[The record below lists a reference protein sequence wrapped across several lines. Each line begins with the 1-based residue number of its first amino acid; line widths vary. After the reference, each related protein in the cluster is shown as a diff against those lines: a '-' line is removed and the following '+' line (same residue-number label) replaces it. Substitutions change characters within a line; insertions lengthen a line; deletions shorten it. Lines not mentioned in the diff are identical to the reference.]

1 MSKMSI
7 NIKKINIIV
16 ETNIEGEAPFSLTYD
31 KIYNPVK
38 SRVIKSQTKLDY
50 PYFTTDI
57 QYNEKTLYNLAKKD
71 YSELLRAF
79 FDKRY
84 FTTMVKSF
92 EKNNNR
98 DNRDGIVLPTPE
110 LITNHNIFMM
120 LYFLFPIRYPIPAN
134 ISSTYNS
141 KICKN
146 SAEKYQ
152 VDLKNKPA
160 SNTLSSIFLGQTK
173 DIQEENMRE
182 YSYINTSKGES
193 TVTQIVWLND
203 ILNEPRYREL
213 MDSLIQ
219 YNEWYADKI
228 LSLPKEIEDS
238 QKKYFDELISDNSNT
253 LVFTQDDIK
262 VIRDQKK
269 TGYDLSKYIDDIEKI
284 ISKFFVLNDNVPEK
298 VNINKAK
305 KNLLSNINSFYK
317 SYIKN
322 NISSEIPID
331 TLYDFIIYNLFNKCT
346 DNSSVKHNSD
356 KYSEQYAS
364 TTDDQPITG
373 FILSYYVK
381 NGSIEIN
388 GLDKVKLQKFNDKRF
403 DIEDKIVNE
412 IIKILDAIATIKETD
427 KDTKTKTEQ
436 MMKKFLEKYTN
447 TKYDKIVTNDNNS
460 KIQMKQFLYKILKNL
475 INTKT
480 KDTIEELYKN
490 DLKSEFGDDKK
501 NKFKDEYFLNDEYSY
516 TVNLLKFLNDSNIL
530 DPFKE
535 ELNTKLEKYNVF
547 AVDRATDK
555 LLAQYKDIDIQI
567 DKIIKLFEE
576 YNIIKD
582 EYSKLIKKKY
592 EESDAG
598 DLFKTAVDIL
608 FKTAMNIIDSLKPLL
623 SDQNVER
630 MRLTGTSSIQIKVEK
645 NLKITNEIKVLK
657 LVNEYLFGKQVK
669 GINLYYDKEQT
680 KSNIEILNELKKEKY
695 FFFTNIVK
703 FIKDNFVNVN
713 RESTNI
719 ELKTMMNNYFNNI
732 NDDFITKIV
741 QPAKDAINS
750 NVEKLFCNRL
760 FNTLVT
766 KTRPTNNQKDPEFEI
781 NIYMEVIRGKLD
793 YQTQQNIKCD
803 YRDDNLAV
811 LFNELTTNPNEFEF
825 MKKTNAIELPKAVK
839 DIKQIAIENT
849 VPPIPPVAP
858 PAPQVRGGLRK
869 RKTRKHQ
876 RRNYNFTRRRVNFY

>member
-1 MSKMSI
+1 MSI

-92 EKNNNR
+92 DKNNEK
-98 DNRDGIVLPTPE
+98 DKTVLLETLE

-120 LYFLFPIRYPIPAN
+120 LYFLFPIRYPIAAN

-146 SAEKYQ
+146 SAVDYQ

-160 SNTLSSIFLGQTK
+160 SNTLSSLFLGQIK

-213 MDSLIQ
+213 IDSLIQ
-219 YNEWYADKI
+219 YNEWSEDKKE
-228 LSLPKEIEDS
+228 SLPKEIKAS
-238 QKKYFDELISDNSNT
+238 QIKYFDELKDDTNT

-269 TGYDLSKYIDDIEKI
+269 TGYDMSKYINDIDEI
-284 ISKFFVLNDNVPEK
+284 ISNFFVVKKNVSEQENVNTAKINLLN
-298 VNINKAK
+298 NINT
-305 KNLLSNINSFYK
+305 FYK
-317 SYIKN
+317 SFRKN
-322 NISSEIPID
+322 FSTSNTTID
-331 TLYDFIIYNLFNKCT
+331 VLYDFIIHNLFDKCI
-346 DNSSVKHNSD
+346 DNTRITEPDSYKTYYKNYA
-356 KYSEQYAS
+356 KYTRPFSLY
-364 TTDDQPITG
+364 
-373 FILSYYVK
+373 ILSYYVK
-381 NGSIEIN
+381 NGSIEIK
-388 GLDKVKLQKFNDKRF
+388 GLDKNKLDKFNEERF
-403 DIEDKIVNE
+403 SIEAEIVDEIKVILKEITIRESMDNGITDEIKSKQTEKIE
-412 IIKILDAIATIKETD
+412 E
-427 KDTKTKTEQ
+427 
-436 MMKKFLEKYTN
+436 MMKKFLKQYTN
-447 TKYDKIVTNDNNS
+447 ITNS
-460 KIQMKQFLYKILKNL
+460 KNIDEKIISLDSENTFLIKILKNL

-480 KDTIEELYKN
+480 KNDIEKLYG
-490 DLKSEFGDDKK
+490 EYIKK
-501 NKFKDEYFLNDEYSY
+501 YEITDEYFLNDKYSY
-516 TVNLLKFLNDSNIL
+516 TVNLLKVLNENKIL

-547 AVDRATDK
+547 AVDKATDK
-555 LLAQYKDIDIQI
+555 LVAQYKDIDIQI

-576 YNIIKD
+576 YNII
-582 EYSKLIKKKY
+582 IKKEY
-592 EESDAG
+592 TEG
-598 DLFKTAVDIL
+598 DVDIL
-608 FKTAMNIIDSLKPLL
+608 FKQAMNVIDSLKPLL
-623 SDQNVER
+623 SDQSVER

-657 LVNEYLFGKQVK
+657 LVNEYLFGNQVK

-695 FFFTNIVK
+695 FYFTNIVK
-703 FIKDNFVNVN
+703 FIKDNFVNIN
-713 RESTNI
+713 RETTNV
-719 ELKTMMNNYFNNI
+719 ELKKMMNDYFNNI
-732 NDDFITKIV
+732 NDEFIEKIV
-741 QPAKDAINS
+741 IPAKNAINS
-750 NVEKLFCNRL
+750 KESQTENITCGHLW
-760 FNTLVT
+760 NTLVT
-766 KTRPTNNQKDPEFEI
+766 KTRTSKNQKDPEFEI
-781 NIYMEVIRGKLD
+781 NIYMEVIRGKVD

-811 LFNELTTNPNEFEF
+811 LFNELTTNPNEFEL
-825 MKKTNAIELPKAVK
+825 MKKTSAIELPKAINNV
-839 DIKQIAIENT
+839 KQIAVENK
-849 VPPIPPVAP
+849 VPPIPPVAL
-858 PAPQVRGGLRK
+858 PAAQVRGGLRK
-869 RKTRKHQ
+869 RKTRKQQ
-876 RRNYNFTRRRVNFY
+876 RRNYNFTRRRR